1 MPTTGWRGGFGLSA
15 SCFGRTTVRLL
26 CDQGAQI
33 DLAQK
38 DRSTPLFV
46 AAANRVVRRPVMQY
60 AATGHAAAEG
70 TEQPSIAILDL
81 YGFETLAENSLEQ
94 LLINLANETLQ
105 QIFNERVLL
114 GEQEIYRAAGR

>member
-1 MPTTGWRGGFGLSA
+1 MNGVETLSPLTALQA
-15 SCFGRTTVRLL
+15 SVNR
-26 CDQGAQI
+26 DA
-33 DLAQK
+33 LAK
-38 DRSTPLFV
+38 CTFSALFDWALSRINIVLTESTSP
-46 AAANRVVRRPVMQY
+46 
-60 AATGHAAAEG
+60 AAAEG